1 MADAIESRPSDRPA
15 TGGGFATDVLPWMQ
29 MVLLS
34 VVAPI
39 VIYDVLTDRGYGQI
53 AALLLSGIGPLLD
66 MLVTVVR
73 SGRIDEFSAVVLGF
87 LALGVLAS
95 LAFSDP
101 RLFLVKES
109 VVTGLFGLVLLGSLV
124 VAPRPLMFY
133 FGRRFATGGAP
144 ARIEWW
150 NGLWRFAGFRRTQ
163 WVLTLVWGIV
173 LLAEAVIR
181 VVLTYTLPVA
191 TMVVV
196 NNVAP
201 LVVIGLLVLWTIT
214 YARRAQARAAQ
225 RSGQAPPDPVAA
237 PVLEQPGA
245 AQA

>member
-1 MADAIESRPSDRPA
+1 M
-15 TGGGFATDVLPWMQ
+15 TNVLPWVQ
-29 MVLLS
+29 MILLS

-39 VIYDVLTDRGYGQI
+39 VIYDVLTGRGYGQI
-53 AALLLSGIGPLLD
+53 AALVLSGIGPLLD
-66 MLVTVVR
+66 MLITMVLSRRV
-73 SGRIDEFSAVVLGF
+73 DEFSVIVLAF
-87 LALGVLAS
+87 LAVGVVTS
-95 LAFSDP
+95 LIFSDP

-109 VVTGLFGLVLLGSLV
+109 VGTGLFGLILLASPV

-150 NGLWRFAGFRRTQ
+150 NGLWRYAGFRRTQ
-163 WVLTLVWGIV
+163 VVLTAVWGIV

-181 VVLTYTLPVA
+181 VVLTYALPLA
-191 TMVVV
+191 TMVVI

-201 LVVIGLLVLWTIT
+201 MVVIGLLVLWTVT
-214 YARRAQARAAQ
+214 YAKRAQARGE
-225 RSGQAPPDPVAA
+225 RHGVDLTPPPDEATADRPV
-237 PVLEQPGA
+237 VEQPGA